1 MIREIIMK
9 RHFKQ
14 FWWATLVL
22 ATLILLGLSGCSE
35 STDEPS
41 VQPAADRPTFVW
53 IFSDP

>member
-1 MIREIIMK
+1 MK

-14 FWWATLVL
+14 FWWVILV
-22 ATLILLGLSGCSE
+22 AALILLGLSGCSE
-35 STDEPS
+35 PSDEPS